1 MISWSELPRYS
12 SPLSFVNEKDRIRV
26 RENVK
31 QINELRD
38 QFDKDDILKLQKYIS
53 TESFTEEEQKLNEFR
68 KKIYNI
74 NTDTTDLSYVFLFCQ
89 SELSTVLVSMRDS
102 FLKDKLK
109 EYLGKFK
116 DLERLRDILDILI
129 QKPYNAGIYKEMRDR
144 LTSPYKQ
151 SMVEFIRFAQ
161 LVTKVFS
168 ANREED
174 IFGRDIAH
182 LEEQLEKSNENVDV

>member
-1 MISWSELPRYS
+1 MISWGELPRYA

-31 QINELRD
+31 QIAELRD
-38 QFDKDDILKLQKYIS
+38 NFDREDVLKLQKFITS
-53 TESFTEEEQKLNEFR
+53 ESLTEEEAKLNEFR

-89 SELSTVLVSMRDS
+89 AELSTVLVSMNDS

-109 EYLGKFK
+109 NYLGKFK
-116 DLERLRDILDILI
+116 DLDRLKDILDILI
-129 QKPYNAGIYKEMRDR
+129 TKPYNAGYFKLMLQR

-151 SMVEFIRFAQ
+151 SMCEFIKLTQ

-174 IFGRDIAH
+174 IFGRDISN
-182 LEEQLEKSNENVDV
+182 LEEQLKSSEEKEV